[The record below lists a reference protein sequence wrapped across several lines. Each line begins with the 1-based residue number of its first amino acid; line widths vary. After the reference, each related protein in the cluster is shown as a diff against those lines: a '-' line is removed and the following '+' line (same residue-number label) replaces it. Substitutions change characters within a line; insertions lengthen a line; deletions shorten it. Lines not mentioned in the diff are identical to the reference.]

1 MAANKN
7 GDASAARGANLRL
20 HFSVS
25 LNMALL
31 REVLAENPFRDPS
44 QWHHVAR
51 NLQES
56 TGKTVTT
63 RSARERIDLLIYHYA
78 SEDRD
83 RANLRKSGTE
93 NEYNEREHL
102 LQEVLDLAR
111 EFSYKVRVRKKA
123 PLGERAARRLAN
135 ETRGA
140 AAARYEE
147 TSQTTGPGAIAE
159 SPLALFS
166 EMTGDAMDDEAS
178 SSSRANKVNCVS
190 GQYR

>member
-7 GDASAARGANLRL
+7 GDASAASGANSRL

-25 LNMALL
+25 LDMALL

-56 TGKTVTT
+56 AGKTVTA
-63 RSARERIDLLIYHYA
+63 RSARERIDLLLSHYA
-78 SEDRD
+78 SEV

-111 EFSYKVRVRKKA
+111 EFAYKVRARKKKHHLGNGQQDAWPMKQGA
-123 PLGERAARRLAN
+123 PLLRDMQEPH
-135 ETRGA
+135 T
-140 AAARYEE
+140 
-147 TSQTTGPGAIAE
+147 
-159 SPLALFS
+159 PL
-166 EMTGDAMDDEAS
+166 DPVP
-178 SSSRANKVNCVS
+178 SRNHQWHCFQK
-190 GQYR
+190 